1 MSEQDDTAFMK
12 TFGMVMVGLVVL
24 GVIIF
29 ALAMFVGTF
38 SGDDQARSEFQR
50 ERAERNLQPI
60 GSVRLDG
67 EAMPVSLARA
77 DEPDNGD
84 DVVRTGSDVYES
96 VCMACHSQGVMNSP
110 VTGDEAV
117 WAELLDEKGFE
128 ELVYNSI
135 NGIRGMPARGG
146 DRSLSDEEVEDAV
159 RHMLEEAG
167 LSVDD

>member
-1 MSEQDDTAFMK
+1 MSEQDDTAFMR
-12 TFGMVMVGLVVL
+12 TFGMVMIGLTVL
-24 GVIIF
+24 GIIIF
-29 ALAMFVGTF
+29 VLALAIGSFT
-38 SGDDQARSEFQR
+38 SDDDARAELQR
-50 ERAERNLQPI
+50 ERHERNLQPI
-60 GSVRLDG
+60 GAVRLDG

-77 DEPDNGD
+77 DNGDNGD
-84 DVVRTGSDVYES
+84 DVVRSGSDVYES

-110 VTGDEAV
+110 VTGDESV

-146 DRSLSDEEVEDAV
+146 DRSLSDEEVEEAV